1 MCMYDHQK
9 KLQFFFNQPKN
20 KSLLETYLF
29 KKNRI
34 SKYIYYT
41 FVNYCEKEKNYKNN
55 QNRFVFTCNNACCT
69 YSFFFSYV

>member
-1 MCMYDHQK
+1 MQFTLNHSKIFMCMYDHQK
-9 KLQFFFNQPKN
+9 KLQFFFNQPKT

-41 FVNYCEKEKNYKNN
+41 FVNYCEKEKKL
-55 QNRFVFTCNNACCT
+55 
-69 YSFFFSYV
+69 